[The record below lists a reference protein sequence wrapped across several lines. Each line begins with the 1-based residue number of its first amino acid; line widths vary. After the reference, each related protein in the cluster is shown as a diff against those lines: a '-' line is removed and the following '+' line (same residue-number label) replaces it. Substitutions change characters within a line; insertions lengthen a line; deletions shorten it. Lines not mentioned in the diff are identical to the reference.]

1 MQLDSKNSSI
11 FAVAELFPV
20 PLVDT
25 GEVNDNDLNHDF
37 VDSHLFGSAK
47 DIVDD
52 LSCVCLEVS
61 CCQFL
66 GKIFS
71 IFFLKSPAANFL
83 GIYSQN
89 SVLKSPAANFW
100 GKYSQ
105 YSVFFKHQDILG
117 VKEQVHAQCYN
128 IFIASFFFASSNKNC
143 TRRKKVTIP
152 KHLENLNKASYSA
165 ESDMS
170 AIRLRMQ
177 Q

>member
-25 GEVNDNDLNHDF
+25 GDDSDNDLHHDF
-37 VDSHLFGSAK
+37 VDGHLVGSAK

-71 IFFLKSPAANFL
+71 IFFLKA
-83 GIYSQN
+83 
-89 SVLKSPAANFW
+89 PAANFW

-105 YSVFFKHQDILG
+105 YSVFFQASGHTGCQMTKFMLN
-117 VKEQVHAQCYN
+117 VHALSELFLCQ
-128 IFIASFFFASSNKNC
+128 FK
-143 TRRKKVTIP
+143 
-152 KHLENLNKASYSA
+152 
-165 ESDMS
+165 
-170 AIRLRMQ
+170 
-177 Q
+177 

>member
-25 GEVNDNDLNHDF
+25 GDDNDNDLHHDF
-37 VDSHLFGSAK
+37 VDSHLVGSAK
-47 DIVDD
+47 DIMDD

-83 GIYSQN
+83 GEIFSIFCFEISCCQF
-89 SVLKSPAANFW
+89 L
-100 GKYSQ
+100 GKKFSKFCFEISCCQ
-105 YSVFFKHQDILG
+105 FLGEIFSIFCFFKHQDILG
-117 VKEQVHAQCYN
+117 VKEQVHAQC
-128 IFIASFFFASSNKNC
+128 SRS
-143 TRRKKVTIP
+143 
-152 KHLENLNKASYSA
+152 
-165 ESDMS
+165 
-170 AIRLRMQ
+170 
-177 Q
+177 

>member
-11 FAVAELFPV
+11 FAIAELFPV

-25 GEVNDNDLNHDF
+25 GDDNDNDNDNDDDF
-37 VDSHLFGSAK
+37 VDGHLVGSAK

-105 YSVFFKHQDILG
+105 YYVFFQ
-117 VKEQVHAQCYN
+117 
-128 IFIASFFFASSNKNC
+128 ASGYIGCQRTSSC
-143 TRRKKVTIP
+143 SM
-152 KHLENLNKASYSA
+152 L
-165 ESDMS
+165 
-170 AIRLRMQ
+170 
-177 Q
+177 

>member
-25 GEVNDNDLNHDF
+25 GDDNDNDLHHDF
-37 VDSHLFGSAK
+37 VDSHLVGSAK
-47 DIVDD
+47 DIMDD

-105 YSVFFKHQDILG
+105 YSVFSSIRIYWVSKNKFMLN
-117 VKEQVHAQCYN
+117 VHAHSKLFLCQ
-128 IFIASFFFASSNKNC
+128 FK
-143 TRRKKVTIP
+143 
-152 KHLENLNKASYSA
+152 
-165 ESDMS
+165 
-170 AIRLRMQ
+170 
-177 Q
+177 

>member
-11 FAVAELFPV
+11 FAIAELFPV

-25 GEVNDNDLNHDF
+25 GDDNDIDLHHDF
-37 VDSHLFGSAK
+37 VDGHLVSSAK

-89 SVLKSPAANFW
+89 SVLKSPAASFW

-105 YSVFFKHQDILG
+105 YSVL
-117 VKEQVHAQCYN
+117 
-128 IFIASFFFASSNKNC
+128 
-143 TRRKKVTIP
+143 
-152 KHLENLNKASYSA
+152 
-165 ESDMS
+165 
-170 AIRLRMQ
+170 
-177 Q
+177 